1 MAKKKQKKKPKLE
14 KVAIVTGILQG
25 SSKGTGGGNIPPTA

>member
-25 SSKGTGGGNIPPTA
+25 IATIYETFFK

>member
-14 KVAIVTGILQG
+14 SVAIVTGILQG
-25 SSKGTGGGNIPPTA
+25 IATIVCLIYETFFK